1 MQSIEHMY
9 AIFAQVQRTRI
20 LWSVTGRRAESP
32 MWRPAR
38 SSSLVPRQDRV
49 SHLDL
54 AAKWRHG
61 PANDA
66 TPGPRAARVGC
77 SKLAS
82 PPRKRTR
89 PAEDDR
95 AAVRV
100 RGPRLTR
107 PACRVD
113 PIAVPAQPDRVTGVA
128 GIAPEGTPEPAGTD
142 RARVAGR
149 LGTATQGTA
158 TCRSSCFRSLES
170 WSNLTAPRQRCR
182 QRSPD
187 CPQLA
192 ASSPLSQRSILARS
206 CSVSPQR
213 GSGA

>member
-1 MQSIEHMY
+1 
-9 AIFAQVQRTRI
+9 
-20 LWSVTGRRAESP
+20 

-38 SSSLVPRQDRV
+38 SSSLVPRRDRV
-49 SHLDL
+49 SPLDL

-61 PANDA
+61 PTNDA
-66 TPGPRAARVGC
+66 TPGPRAARVRC

-95 AAVRV
+95 AAVRD

-113 PIAVPAQPDRVTGVA
+113 PIAVPAKPNRVTGVA

-158 TCRSSCFRSLES
+158 TWGWRGLADTFDQGARPREVVHHGDHGGSKDAAI
-170 WSNLTAPRQRCR
+170 TALVHGGVQGRDRRAVP
-182 QRSPD
+182 
-187 CPQLA
+187 
-192 ASSPLSQRSILARS
+192 AR
-206 CSVSPQR
+206 
-213 GSGA
+213 